1 VDRLAGHLVDIS
13 FGPRCGRSIG
23 ENAAAMDD
31 LIPLGPEDR
40 AILELE
46 CQTIAGHTCKIVRLA
61 APAATPEDSAA
72 PGASGATARPPALDV
87 ERLRERVAAR
97 IELAPALTRRLGGS
111 AREPGWVADERF
123 EIAEHVVRAP
133 GAGALDELGLRVLV
147 AELFEQRLDR
157 SRPLWRIDV
166 VDLRDGGSAL
176 IWRIHHALADGT
188 ASVRYARALLWD
200 ESAEADMTRA
210 QAQVAHAADEARRR
224 AHLAGY
230 LRREYARG
238 ERRSP
243 FDGRIGT
250 RREVAFADVSLS
262 ALHDAAKRLDG
273 ATLNDAVLSIVAGA
287 VARWV
292 RRRHGDLGTIR
303 VRVPVSMHREG
314 DAVANHDSFFSI
326 GLPLNETDPVTR
338 LRLAHAAT
346 SERKL
351 DYDAQYHERLLREL
365 SECPPLAH
373 LITRM
378 ERNPRRFALSVS
390 NVPGPREP
398 VSVLGASVSHL
409 HSLAEIGERHAL
421 RVSAMSLAGQLCF
434 GLCADPDLVDELG
447 LMAEGIEAEAGDLV
461 AAAAGLLAAP

>member
-1 VDRLAGHLVDIS
+1 
-13 FGPRCGRSIG
+13 
-23 ENAAAMDD
+23 MDD

-40 AILELE
+40 AILDLE
-46 CQTIAGHTCKIVRLA
+46 CQAIAGHTCKVVRLSPGG
-61 APAATPEDSAA
+61 PAALE
-72 PGASGATARPPALDV
+72 L
-87 ERLRERVAAR
+87 ERLREHVGER
-97 IELAPALTRRLGGS
+97 IALAPALTRRLGGS
-111 AREPGWVADERF
+111 AHEPGWVADERF
-123 EIAEHVVRAP
+123 DIAEHVVAAP
-133 GAGALDELGLRVLV
+133 AVAPLDRDGLLALV

-166 VDLRDGGSAL
+166 VALEDGGSAL

-200 ESAEADMTRA
+200 ESPEAHMT
-210 QAQVAHAADEARRR
+210 QAQVHAAHAADEVRRR
-224 AHLAGY
+224 AHLAGF

-238 ERRSP
+238 KCRSP

-250 RREVAFADVSLS
+250 RRKVAFATVPLS

-273 ATLNDAVLSIVAGA
+273 ATLNDAVLAIVAGA

-292 RRRHGDLGTIR
+292 RQRHGDLGTIR
-303 VRVPVSMHREG
+303 VRVPVGLHHEG
-314 DAVANHDSFFSI
+314 DEVANHDSFFSI

-346 SERKL
+346 DERKQ
-351 DYDAQYHERLLREL
+351 DHDAQYHEHLLHEL
-365 SECPPLAH
+365 SDCPPLEH
-373 LITRM
+373 LLARM

-398 VSVLGASVSHL
+398 VSVLDLPVAQL

-421 RVSAMSLAGQLCF
+421 RVSAMSLAGSLCF

-447 LMAEGIEAEAGDLV
+447 VIAEGVEQEAQHLFDAV
-461 AAAAGLLAAP
+461 AAL